1 MRPLEEVPSF
11 SCSYALQRGRMPA
24 SQVSPGRPS
33 TSSLHACTP
42 ATDLNQTSGGRQGP
56 RHSGPTYPP
65 LWGAPEAQ
73 RCAQIL
79 AACAAVRHTQD

>member
-11 SCSYALQRGRMPA
+11 SCSYALQRGMMPA

-42 ATDLNQTSGGRQGP
+42 AHRPQSDQRWQAGSTAQWPHLPTLVGR
-56 RHSGPTYPP
+56 
-65 LWGAPEAQ
+65 A
-73 RCAQIL
+73 
-79 AACAAVRHTQD
+79 